1 MLRKNYKRIQ
11 INNLIKSGKQYEN
24 KMRSS
29 TKIENIKKESDTLKL
44 KNVMTDLNNSIK
56 SFNSILRQAEKRTS
70 NSKPDHLKL

>member
-1 MLRKNYKRIQ
+1 MLRENYKRIQ

-56 SFNSILRQAEKRTS
+56 SFNSILGQAEKRTS